1 MDAAAPDEASTE
13 NMTDF
18 VRSYWAK
25 LKPNSPIYNILLE
38 KVEIIS
44 ALAGTVKAQLR
55 VIPVHLNSK
64 GTLHG
69 TVIAALTDWAGGLAI
84 TSMGRTNTGLSTD
97 IHTTFVSTAKEGDLL
112 EIEGRISRAGRVL
125 AFTTVEIRKV
135 DENGIPTTII
145 ATGTHTKYIK
155 Q

>member
-1 MDAAAPDEASTE
+1 MDVTAPDGASTQ
-13 NMTDF
+13 NMIDF
-18 VRSYWAK
+18 VKSSWAK
-25 LKPNSPIYNILLE
+25 TKPNSPIYNILLE
-38 KVEIIS
+38 DVEIRS
-44 ALAGTVKAQLR
+44 ATMGTVTAYLR

-97 IHTTFVSTAKEGDLL
+97 IHTTFVSTAKLGESL
-112 EIEGRISRAGRVL
+112 EIEGRVSRAGRML

-135 DENGIPTTII
+135 DESGMPASVV
-145 ATGTHTKYIK
+145 ATGTHTKYIN

>member
-1 MDAAAPDEASTE
+1 MEAATTE
-13 NMTDF
+13 KVPAEDMIDF
-18 VRSYWAK
+18 VRSSWAK
-25 LKPNSPIYNILLE
+25 MKPNSPIYDILLHE
-38 KVEIIS
+38 VEIVS
-44 ALAGTVKAQLR
+44 AVKGIVKARLR

-64 GTLHG
+64 ATMHG

-84 TSMGRTNTGLSTD
+84 TSLGRTNTGLSTD
-97 IHTTFVSTAKEGDLL
+97 IHTTFVSAAKEGDLL
-112 EIEGRISRAGRVL
+112 EIEGRVSRAGRML

-135 DENGIPTTII
+135 DEGSKPGSVV